1 LFDPKPSTDGPTPL
15 VWSLSIDF
23 LDLPERLAPDFLY
36 DALKQD
42 VAAHP
47 GHYLLVGD
55 ANGVIPIQRVVV
67 MQSIGLDNIARAT
80 VTLVFFEPLPDDRFT
95 LTVSDALV
103 DPVGNALDGE
113 TNAVEP
119 QEVPLF
125 PTGDGVPGG
134 EFVARFTVDSRPEIG
149 VWAAGSV
156 WIDTNGNFHFDP
168 DNLDFTNRDIVYT
181 LGYTSDNVFA
191 GNFAGPG
198 PDGIFGTLDDTAA
211 AVGDAVADGFDKL
224 AAYGRVSGV
233 YRWLIDTDND
243 GVPNWDIV
251 DPAGVNGLP
260 FAGNFDGN
268 VANGDE
274 VGLFTGTV
282 WWFDTNHDFLVDTS
296 VASAIIGYPIVGDF
310 DGDGRDDLA
319 TYRDD
324 TFYFDLAFNGFG
336 QLDDMITTAFAEVAG
351 FIGVRERPVAADMD
365 QDGIDDIGLW
375 VPDRSGILPEDIGE
389 WYFLISNDYVGEN
402 RTTGTVV
409 TLDHRF
415 TPIPFGKD
423 VYARFGDE
431 YAMPIVGNFD
441 PPKPGGVGEATVA
454 RTAGLVATL
463 VAAPTSTS
471 GSGEV
476 SVLPESEAW
485 VDEWSG
491 YWIEIW
497 VDMTEAG
504 GQTVA
509 DAVVDLHYNTVL
521 VTATAIEYGP
531 GFFRDQSGT
540 IDDAA
545 GVVDGLGAKAST
557 AGLAGGGYVLLA
569 RVRFD
574 VTDASQGVAVGS
586 DSAVASVDCGIALS
600 EGRVTYLQNGF
611 AGTILADSPPTQ
623 VRPVQFD
630 FDDNGTIGP
639 GDLSYFA
646 AAYGK
651 AVGTPG
657 VAYSLA
663 ADFDGNGVVGPGDL
677 SYFAAMYGLSRPSV
691 ADLAYSEEAAVGWGE
706 PDASEGLAESVAF
719 LDEPDV
725 LDDAIAVFDHA
736 VAEEYGA
743 TIDET
748 PLDRQRLT
756 VWADALARRRVREDN
771 ANLKRTSLRA
781 VDLVLADN

>member
-1 LFDPKPSTDGPTPL
+1 N
-15 VWSLSIDF
+15 
-23 LDLPERLAPDFLY
+23 
-36 DALKQD
+36 
-42 VAAHP
+42 H
-47 GHYLLVGD
+47 
-55 ANGVIPIQRVVV
+55 
-67 MQSIGLDNIARAT
+67 
-80 VTLVFFEPLPDDRFT
+80 
-95 LTVSDALV
+95 
-103 DPVGNALDGE
+103 
-113 TNAVEP
+113 
-119 QEVPLF
+119 
-125 PTGDGVPGG
+125 
-134 EFVARFTVDSRPEIG
+134 
-149 VWAAGSV
+149 
-156 WIDTNGNFHFDP
+156 NFQ
-168 DNLDFTNRDIVYT
+168 
-181 LGYTSDNVFA
+181 
-191 GNFAGPG
+191 
-198 PDGIFGTLDDTAA
+198 
-211 AVGDAVADGFDKL
+211 
-224 AAYGRVSGV
+224 
-233 YRWLIDTDND
+233 
-243 GVPNWDIV
+243 
-251 DPAGVNGLP
+251 
-260 FAGNFDGN
+260 
-268 VANGDE
+268 
-274 VGLFTGTV
+274 
-282 WWFDTNHDFLVDTS
+282 VDTS
-296 VASAIIGYPIVGDF
+296 VASAITGYPIVGDF

-389 WYFLISNDYVGEN
+389 WYFLISDDYVGEN
-402 RTTGTVV
+402 RVTGAVV

-454 RTAGLVATL
+454 STAGLVATL

-476 SVLPESEAW
+476 SVLPESEVS

-497 VDMTEAG
+497 VDMTGAS
-504 GQTVA
+504 GQKVA
-509 DAVVDLHYNTVL
+509 DAVVDLHYNTDL

-531 GFFRDQSGT
+531 GFFRNPSGT
-540 IDDAA
+540 IDDVA
-545 GVVDGLGAKAST
+545 GVVDGLGAKTST
-557 AGLAGGGYVLLA
+557 AGLGGDGYVLLA

-574 VTDASQGVAVGS
+574 VTDGSQGVSVGS

-611 AGTILADSPPTQ
+611 AGTILADPPPTQ
-623 VRPVQFD
+623 VWPVQFD
-630 FDDNGTIGP
+630 FDDNGVIGP

-651 AVGTPG
+651 AAGATG
-657 VAYSLA
+657 VAYSHA

-677 SYFAAMYGLSRPSV
+677 SFFAAMYGLIRPSF
-691 ADLAYSEEAAVGWGE
+691 ADLAYSEGAAIGWDG
-706 PDASEGLAESVAF
+706 PDASEGLAASTDAAARVEDSESAVY
-719 LDEPDV
+719 LDAPAT
-725 LDDAIAVFDHA
+725 LDDAVAVFDHA

-743 TIDET
+743 PIDET

-756 VWADALARRRVREDN
+756 AWADTLARRRVQEDN
-771 ANLKRTSLRA
+771 SILKRTSLRA